1 MKWLKEG
8 VGRRR
13 PKEKGEPVAVEVAD
27 ELEDIVFG
35 LTIVLYNKMKIMPR
49 TT

>member
-13 PKEKGEPVAVEVAD
+13 PEEKGEPVAD

-35 LTIVLYNKMKIMPR
+35 LAIVPYNKMKIMPH